1 MATSEYRG
9 VGLNGGEFISDTAS
23 HSGRWFSI
31 VSMDDTTQITTIAGN
46 ITNLSDAT
54 TGGGATITLTKN
66 TALYGAFSEITLAAG
81 SVIAYNR

>member
-1 MATSEYRG
+1 MANEYRG

-23 HSGRWFSI
+23 HTGRWFSI
-31 VSMDDTTQITTIAGN
+31 VSTDDSTQITSISGN

-54 TGGGATITLTKN
+54 TGGGSTLTLTKN
-66 TALYGAFSEITLAAG
+66 TALYGAFDEITLATG

>member
-9 VGLNGGEFISDTAS
+9 VGLNGGEFISDTSS

-31 VSMDDTTQITTIAGN
+31 VAMEDTTVTTISGN
-46 ITNLSDAT
+46 INNISDLT
-54 TGGGATITLTKN
+54 TGGSSPLTLSAN
-66 TALYGAFSEITLAAG
+66 TALYGAFDEITLATG